1 MTPVIQ
7 VALGGA
13 LGATARFY
21 AGKAAL
27 RLLGPEFPWG
37 TMLVNIIGSCLM
49 GLVVA
54 LIPARLTPEQAP
66 LLMTGLLGGFTT
78 FSAFSLDAVL
88 MVERGQTGGAV
99 LYVLASV
106 GLSITALVFG
116 LMIGRALI

>member
-37 TMLVNIIGSCLM
+37 TMLVNTIGSCLM

-116 LMIGRALI
+116 LMIGRALV

>member
-116 LMIGRALI
+116 LMIGRALV